1 VLAAI
6 KENGLEEKVKT
17 QRIYSGIVDL
27 NVEKNHSIEKVNRYF
42 ESTGKFKYLT
52 MIHRIQNNKCE

>member
-1 VLAAI
+1 MLAAI